1 MSTSKWTIVNGV
13 KYENENVLPVIE
25 EIEQTEEDVRMTTS
39 TTIYFPTYVVEKT
52 DGEVKIKK
60 RRIS

>member
-1 MSTSKWTIVNGV
+1 MSTAKWTIVNGV
-13 KYENENVLPVIE
+13 KYVNEDVLP
-25 EIEQTEEDVRMTTS
+25 EIEQTEEDVKMTTS
-39 TTIYFPTYVVEKT
+39 TTIYFPNYIVEKS

>member
-1 MSTSKWTIVNGV
+1 MSTAKWTIVNGV
-13 KYENENVLPVIE
+13 KYVNEDVLPK
-25 EIEQTEEDVRMTTS
+25 IEQTEEDVKMTTS
-39 TTIYFPTYVVEKT
+39 TTIYFPNYIVEKT